1 MGQPACLCCGYRQ
14 AGHGFSAAAWIPASA
29 RTGSDEPDAQVIE
42 ACPRP
47 RIKSGAGS
55 DRGMARITDG
65 SSIVERSG
73 MDMDP
78 SFGED
83 VAKMVRNAVNQLA
96 ENIALLKQIIKVE

>member
-1 MGQPACLCCGYRQ
+1 M
-14 AGHGFSAAAWIPASA
+14 AAAWIPASA

-47 RIKSGAGS
+47 

-73 MDMDP
+73 MDMDH